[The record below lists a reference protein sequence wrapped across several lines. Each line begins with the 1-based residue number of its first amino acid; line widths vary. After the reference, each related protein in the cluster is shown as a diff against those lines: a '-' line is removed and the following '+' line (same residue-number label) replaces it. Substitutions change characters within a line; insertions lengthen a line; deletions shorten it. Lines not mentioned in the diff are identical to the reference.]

1 MSNRVPNITVTNK
14 MKKEYTLLFPDMI
27 DIHFHLLQNIL
38 RSCGYNVEL
47 LTNRSKN
54 ILEEGQKYVHNDTCY
69 PALITI
75 GQMITALQ
83 SGKYDLNHTIL
94 VLSQTGGGCRAS
106 NYIFLL
112 KKALVNAGFS
122 EVPILSFNLSNLL
135 DKNGLQLSVTTLFKM
150 LASMEYGDL
159 LMLLSQHIRPYEKNI
174 GDTNKKTEKWIQII
188 SEQFQKGKGYST
200 KDVRNINKEI
210 VKDFKT
216 VEKIDKKL
224 TKVGIVG
231 EIFVKFSSFAN
242 NNLVDFLES
251 QNCEVM
257 VPGIFNFILY
267 ALDMPIEDIRLYGGN
282 SIKKFT
288 GESLF
293 QYIKKY
299 EQILHEAIYE
309 IYPLQSYA
317 HLKKEVEGYIHTGCK
332 MGEGWL
338 LVAETLEL
346 IHLDFDNIICVQPF
360 GCLPNHIV
368 GKGMMKKIRLNNPKS
383 NIVAIDYDPGTSKVN
398 QENRIRLMLAIA
410 NEKKDEIY

>member
-1 MSNRVPNITVTNK
+1 MSDRIPNIAITNK

-47 LTNRSKN
+47 LTNHSEN

-75 GQMITALQ
+75 GQMIAALQ

-112 KKALVNAGFS
+112 KKALINAGFS
-122 EVPILSFNLSNLL
+122 KVPVLSFNLSNLL
-135 DKNGLQLSVTTLFKM
+135 DKNGLDLGVITLYKM

-159 LMLLSQHIRPYEKNI
+159 LMLLSHHIRPYEKNK
-174 GDTNKKTEKWIQII
+174 GETNKKINKWISYI
-188 SEQFQKGKGYST
+188 SEQFQKDSGYSI
-200 KDVRNINKEI
+200 KSVRKINKDI
-210 VKDFKT
+210 VNDFNTIKT
-216 VEKIDKKL
+216 VNKKL

-231 EIFVKFSSFAN
+231 EIFVKFSSYAN
-242 NNLVDFLES
+242 NNLVGFLES

-267 ALDMPIEDIRLYGGN
+267 ALDMPIEDLRLYGGN
-282 SIKKFT
+282 PIKKHT
-288 GESLF
+288 GDYLLK
-293 QYIKKY
+293 YIKKY
-299 EQILHEAIYE
+299 EEILHESINE
-309 IYPLQSYA
+309 IYHLQSYD
-317 HLKKEVEGYIHTGCK
+317 HLKYEVEDYIHTGCK

-338 LVAETLEL
+338 LVAEILEL
-346 IHLDFDNIICVQPF
+346 INLEFDNIICVQPF

-368 GKGMMKKIRLNNPKS
+368 GKGMMKKIRMNHPKS
-383 NIVAIDYDPGTSKVN
+383 NIVTIDYDPGTSKVN

-410 NEKKDEIY
+410 NEKKDD